1 MDDDLLADL
10 VATDLRRN
18 LEARAPNVRDVYGV
32 CLWSDDLY
40 GTFLVSLATE
50 AEFERQR
57 RFPAYASQPDE
68 ILFAPGGMRWSVG
81 NWHKFPDDEFVTEE
95 TEAAL
100 EPIVSRMRDDTL
112 TFAEIEAGSARW
124 QELTFAAFELAQP
137 LDLLPCTEDAIAF
150 VAIDEMNVEEQL
162 ELMSRTV
169 PASRMQPIFPQWRRP
184 GD

>member
-1 MDDDLLADL
+1 MDNDLLADL

-18 LEARAPNVRDVYGV
+18 LEVRAPNVRDVYGV

-40 GTFLVSLATE
+40 GSFLVSLGTE

-57 RFPAYASQPDE
+57 RLPAYASQPDQ
-68 ILFAPGGMRWSVG
+68 ILFAPGGVRWSVG
-81 NWHKFPDDEFVTEE
+81 DWHRFPDDEFVTAE

-100 EPIVSRMRDDTL
+100 EPLISRLRDDTL
-112 TFAEIEAGSARW
+112 SDAELEAECARW
-124 QELTFAAFELAQP
+124 RELTFAVFDLAQP

-162 ELMSRTV
+162 DLMSRTV
-169 PASRMQPIFPQWRRP
+169 PAARMQATFPQWRPLR
-184 GD
+184 G